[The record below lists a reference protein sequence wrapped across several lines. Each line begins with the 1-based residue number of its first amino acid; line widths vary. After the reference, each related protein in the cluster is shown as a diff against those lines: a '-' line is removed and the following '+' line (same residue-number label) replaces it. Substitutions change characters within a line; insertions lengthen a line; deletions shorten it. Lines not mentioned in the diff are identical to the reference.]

1 MGQKLTLTCS
11 DISFAYHQR
20 KVIKNLSAEFNSGEF
35 VGLIG
40 PNGTG
45 KSTLLKLLLGLMAP
59 GTGSISLES
68 EALKDLPRKTIA
80 QKISLV
86 PQDHAIEYAFS
97 VQEIVAMGRTPYL
110 GSYQTETKNDIEI
123 IKQAIHRT
131 DLAHLAEQRADQ
143 LSGGERQRVFIARAL
158 AQQTDTLLLD
168 EPTAN
173 LDLCHQLELMSL
185 VKGLTSEGKLAI
197 AAIHDLE
204 LASRYCDRLVLL
216 SEGTVVADGTPTDVL
231 NETNLQ
237 RYFSIHSTVKP
248 CTDGDGLRI
257 TAHAPVNTPY

>member
-1 MGQKLTLTCS
+1 MSHKIKCT

-20 KVIKNLSAEFNSGEF
+20 QVIAELSVAFKSGEF

-40 PNGTG
+40 PNGAG
-45 KSTLLKLLLGLMAP
+45 KSTLLKLLLGLIEAN
-59 GTGSISLES
+59 TGEVLLDDKPLLS
-68 EALKDLPRKTIA
+68 LPRKEIA
-80 QKISLV
+80 HKISLV

-110 GSYQTETKNDIEI
+110 GNFQAESEKDIDI
-123 IKQAIHRT
+123 INQALERT
-131 DLAHLAEQRADQ
+131 DLTHLAKQRADQ

-158 AQQTDTLLLD
+158 AQQTDSLLLD

-185 VKGLTSEGKLAI
+185 LKSLTRENKLAI

-204 LASRYCDRLVLL
+204 LASRFCDRLVLL
-216 SEGTVVADGTPTDVL
+216 AEGKIVADGTPTQVL
-231 NETNLQ
+231 NAENLA
-237 RYFSIHSTVKP
+237 RYFSIEATVSV
-248 CTDGDGLRI
+248 CTETTGLRI
-257 TAHAPVNTPY
+257 SAHSSIQNTN